1 MTAATLTFTLL
12 LSVGL
17 QGHESVCF
25 AAWDG
30 NNEINSLEISPD
42 NLETGDVCQDC
53 TKMFELLV
61 NMLSNADL
69 QKKITAGIDSLCAQ
83 LPEAPAKIC
92 KLEVDKMLPVAI
104 TFLTGMAKPA
114 EICKLVGLCGSSDSQ
129 EKMLSYL
136 VQQTLQA
143 AAKPSTQCSF
153 CVFLFKTLEDL
164 LPRERTEGAVI
175 KLFEEV
181 CHIVPSAHRG
191 QCEAIISKYGKTVL
205 DAIIGYATPEAICA
219 LIHLCKGQEAPAV
232 DPCTVPTYQCRDIK
246 TAVKCGTV
254 SYCQKF
260 AWKPLTYDAI

>member
-1 MTAATLTFTLL
+1 MTAATLTLTLL

-17 QGHESVCF
+17 QGH
-25 AAWDG
+25 AWDG

-92 KLEVDKMLPVAI
+92 KQEVDKMLPVAI

-129 EKMLSYL
+129 EKMLSYF

-232 DPCTVPTYQCRDIK
+232 DPCIVPTYQCRDIK

-254 SYCQKF
+254 SYCLKF